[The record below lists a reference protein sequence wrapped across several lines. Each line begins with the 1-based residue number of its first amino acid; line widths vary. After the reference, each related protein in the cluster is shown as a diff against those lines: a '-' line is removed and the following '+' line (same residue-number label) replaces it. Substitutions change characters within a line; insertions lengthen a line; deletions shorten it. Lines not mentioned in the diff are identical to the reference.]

1 MFHFFMGV
9 VMGKVFLKQISVV
22 GLFAVLCLAGCQF
35 RNEEVG
41 SSPIGDDTP
50 RMVTELVPNLPS
62 IPFNYANIQLPAYL
76 SGGPILGQINTPT
89 SNPITDNGATLGR
102 VLFYDKKLSL
112 NNTVACASCHHQENG
127 FSDTKKFSKGFAG
140 GLTDRNSM
148 SLLNARYYPNG
159 RFFWDERAP
168 NAEAQATMPIVHPVE
183 MGMKMPALVTKL
195 KSIAYYPSLFQKAF
209 GTTDIDSSRI
219 ARSLAQFVRSI
230 HSYRSKY
237 DTGRNQF
244 APNANPGTVT
254 FSNYTQ
260 QENLGKEIFF
270 GRGNCGA
277 CHGTE
282 TFTAPGARNN
292 GLDITYTDNGVG
304 AVTGN
309 ATLNGS
315 FKVPTLKSVE
325 LTAPYMHDGRFATLE
340 DVVEHYNSGVKNH
353 LNLSA
358 PLRNPPGTP
367 GAGQPRRLNLTQ
379 QEKSALVAFLKT
391 LTDTGV
397 TSDTKYSNPFISVVV
412 DTKPN
417 GGLYFVEK
425 VKASQ

>member
-1 MFHFFMGV
+1 
-9 VMGKVFLKQISVV
+9 MGKAFLKQISVV
-22 GLFAVLCLAGCQF
+22 TLLAVFSLTGCSF
-35 RNEEVG
+35 NNDEATA
-41 SSPIGDDTP
+41 SLTADDTQ
-50 RMVTELVPNLPS
+50 RMVTELVPELPTT
-62 IPFNYANIQLPAYL
+62 PYNYANIQLPAYL
-76 SGGPILGQINTPT
+76 SAGPILGQINTPA
-89 SNPITDNGATLGR
+89 NNQITDNGATLGR

-127 FSDTKKFSKGFAG
+127 FSDSKKFSTGFAG
-140 GLTDRNSM
+140 GSTDRNSM

-159 RFFWDERAP
+159 RFFWDERAV

-183 MGMKMPALVTKL
+183 MGMTMKALVTKL
-195 KSIAYYPSLFQKAF
+195 QGVSYYPSLFQKAF
-209 GTTDIDSSRI
+209 GTTTIDSSRI

-237 DTGRNQF
+237 DTGRSQF
-244 APNANPGTVT
+244 PPNANPGTVT

-260 QENLGKEIFF
+260 DENLGKGIFF

-292 GLDITYTDNGVG
+292 GLDMTYTDNGAG
-304 AVTGN
+304 TVTGN

-315 FKVPTLKSVE
+315 FKVPSLKSIAV
-325 LTAPYMHDGRFATLE
+325 TAPYMHDGRFATLE
-340 DVVEHYNSGVKNH
+340 QVVEHYNSGVQNH
-353 LNLSA
+353 PNLSA

-379 QEKSALVAFLKT
+379 QEKSALVSFLKT

-397 TSDTKYSNPFISVVV
+397 ASDPKYSNPFISVVV
-412 DTKPN
+412 DSKPQ
-417 GGLYFVEK
+417 GGLVDFANK
-425 VKASQ
+425 PKASQ